1 MWQADSG
8 PGGAYPYPMSLTP
21 LMLSALATSAV
32 PGFQAV
38 SAHRIT
44 NSQRDSALVHDV
56 NGNTWMVELPTS
68 DAEHGRFEARL
79 DALRALGEGLRSRL
93 PFQVAKVQGT
103 TAVQGRTLAVTDYIP
118 GNIPAAKQITPDVA
132 GSIARALSAIHELP
146 SATVIE
152 AHRPAVTSLDEL
164 REAAHVVDR
173 AAASGLLPQSLLRR
187 WEAAC
192 EDRGLWHFES
202 SVIHGQMQLGRFVL
216 EGNQVVGV
224 TGWRQFRV
232 ADPARDIAWLTT
244 PASQAFAT
252 PVITEYR
259 SARPGV
265 DRWFLQRARFWA
277 ELDVARW
284 LLHGID
290 TRSES
295 ITQDASGMLQAL
307 NDRVAG
313 DLEAAITQ
321 PITQPAAA
329 ARS

>member
-1 MWQADSG
+1 
-8 PGGAYPYPMSLTP
+8 MSLTP

-32 PGFQAV
+32 PGLQAV
-38 SAHRIT
+38 SAHGM
-44 NSQRDSALVHDV
+44 SSAERDSALIHDV
-56 NGNTWMVELPTS
+56 NGQAWMVELPTS
-68 DAEHGRFEARL
+68 EAEQIRFQARL
-79 DALRALGEGLRSRL
+79 DALRALGEGLRTRL
-93 PFQVAKVQGT
+93 PFQVARVAGT
-103 TAVQGRTLAVTDYIP
+103 TDVQGRTLAVTDYIP
-118 GNIPAAKQITPDVA
+118 GHTPSAKQINAEAA
-132 GSIARALSAIHELP
+132 GSIARSLAAIHELP
-146 SATVIE
+146 SAIVIE
-152 AHRPAVTSLDEL
+152 SHRPALSSLDEL
-164 REAAHVVDR
+164 REAAHIVDR
-173 AAASGLLPQSLLRR
+173 TAATGLLPQSLLRR

-202 SVIHGQMQLGRFVL
+202 SVIHGQMQIGRFVL
-216 EGNQVVGV
+216 EGSQVVGV
-224 TGWRQFRV
+224 TGWRHFRV

-295 ITQDASGMLQAL
+295 ITQDAAGMLQAL
-307 NDRVAG
+307 NDRVSG
-313 DLEAAITQ
+313 DLDAAITQ
-321 PITQPAAA
+321 PITKPASA